1 MRCVV
6 VREHGSIDRLQFE
19 ERPLPVPG
27 PGEARLS
34 VRAAGLNHLDIWVRR
49 GIPGVRYPLPIIPG
63 CDAAGVVDAV
73 GPGVTTLHAGD
84 AVLLAP
90 GIGCGTC
97 ARCIDGDDQLCRSYG
112 IFGESRD
119 GTCADSMVAPA
130 RNLLRKP
137 AGLSFEEAAS
147 IGLTFLTAWHMLV
160 ARAALPPHE
169 TVLIHA
175 AGSGVSVAAIQ
186 IARRVGARI
195 IVTARGAAKLARA
208 RELGA
213 HETID
218 YAQKDFL
225 DEVRRL
231 TAKRGVDVV
240 VDHVGQET
248 LDRSLRCLTKG
259 GRLVT
264 CGGTSG
270 PKLETDIRP
279 IFFKGL
285 SLLGSTMGRLA
296 ELHVILEHFE
306 RGDFRPVVDRVLPMS
321 AIAEGHRLLE
331 ERQTNGKIVL
341 RNDTGPLVPETAS
354 T

>member
-1 MRCVV
+1 MLRRLSPEGPMRCVV
-6 VREHGSIDRLQFE
+6 IREHGSVDRLLHE
-19 ERPLPVPG
+19 ERPVPAPG
-27 PGEARLS
+27 PGEARIA
-34 VRAAGLNHLDIWVRR
+34 VRAAGLNHLDLWVRR

-63 CDAAGVVDAV
+63 CDAAGVVDEL
-73 GPGVTTLHAGD
+73 GPGVTTLKVGD

-90 GIGCGTC
+90 GLGCGSC
-97 ARCIDGDDQLCRSYG
+97 ARCAAGEDQLCRNYG

-119 GTCADSMVAPA
+119 GTCADFMVAPA

-137 AGLSFEEAAS
+137 GTLTFEEAAS
-147 IGLTFLTAWHMLV
+147 LGLTFLTAWHMVV
-160 ARAALPPHE
+160 ARANLRSHE
-169 TVLIHA
+169 TILIHA

-186 IARRVGARI
+186 IARRIGARI
-195 IVTARGAAKLARA
+195 VATARGAEKLKRA

-218 YAQKDFL
+218 YGQKEFV
-225 DEVRRL
+225 DEVKKI

-248 LDRSLRCLTKG
+248 LDKSLRCLAKG

-270 PKLETDIRP
+270 PELKTDVRL

-285 SLLGSTMGRLA
+285 SILGSTMGSLG
-296 ELHVILEHFE
+296 ELHTILEHFE
-306 RGDFRPVVDRVLPMS
+306 RGDFKPVVDRVLPMREV
-321 AIAEGHRLLE
+321 AQGHQILE
-331 ERQTNGKIVL
+331 ERKVQGKVVL
-341 RNDTGPLVPETAS
+341 RNE
-354 T
+354 